1 MTLSGWVLSG
11 PISSVTWF
19 ITEVSSRLPAKS
31 LATTFDDS
39 TGNPFATAKRRSIS
53 VVCAPVST
61 IAEVGTAPF
70 AEGQATRASTSHNGS
85 VRPPFSAIGLSLRN
99 KRMTPSLGAGVAVT
113 SSIGAATGGCTA
125 QASTLEA
132 RSGPAQRTVWRSIL
146 RAA

>member
-61 IAEVGTAPF
+61 IAEGRKLCNILADYDLFQYENHIKPDY
-70 AEGQATRASTSHNGS
+70 ANAG
-85 VRPPFSAIGLSLRN
+85 
-99 KRMTPSLGAGVAVT
+99 GVARYEDDGEG
-113 SSIGAATGGCTA
+113 GADWFDVFDD
-125 QASTLEA
+125 EED
-132 RSGPAQRTVWRSIL
+132 
-146 RAA
+146 AA